1 MPRLKRNRIIS
12 ILLAS
17 VIGLLTLLPL
27 GGCSDYR
34 DDSKQVMEK
43 LDIAA
48 QLTDNGDMTVKET
61 WKVNLQAR
69 NKDYR
74 NLYRTFPIDPEKA
87 DDITDLKVY
96 DENNKVNYDFVGD
109 IDPEFSDTAKD
120 NTCYIHKTYGEV
132 ELGWFMPAIE
142 EGVRTFTF
150 SYTVKNIVAVHN
162 DRAELYN
169 FFIPKKFSL
178 PVTDMSCTIQFPAG
192 GDQKELRTWLHSTAN
207 GSIKIDSANQVSFT
221 AKEIPAQTS
230 VEVRLLMPPQLF
242 SASEKQD
249 SKNVLN
255 DIVAQ
260 ENKWAEDYRAEQL
273 RRYFI
278 GIADVVFAA
287 SFLIAALILF
297 VLAKKKNER
306 YSVDAPEYTR
316 EIPPGNS
323 PGGIANLFYFY
334 HGGITKNVEGK
345 VFSATLL
352 SLARKGYIRFDGAGN
367 EELAISVIGNTKNIP
382 LEESEQDFF
391 NMISTVADHF
401 GGSFTMKQFKRYA
414 ETGYKYID
422 NNINSFLSRTKREI
436 ARRGYYQNKSG
447 FLSALSAIGILAIVL
462 AVAAFL
468 LSSQLR
474 TLLVYTPI
482 SLILCGVILLIA
494 GSAKPRLS
502 KTGEYDYMVWHGLS
516 KYMSEFSRL
525 NEYGVPQLELWEEY
539 LVYATMMGISKK
551 VCDQLKVVYPQLN
564 DEGYVDTYFGN
575 SYMYYMFGHPMGLGG
590 FHSMGSDF
598 GTTLASTISDIS
610 SAATRLAHP
619 PADNNSGGFG
629 GGGFG
634 GGSFGGG
641 GGGFG
646 GGGGGGVR

>member
-1 MPRLKRNRIIS
+1 MPKKNRNRIVS
-12 ILLAS
+12 ILLAA
-17 VIGLLTLLPL
+17 VIALLTLMPL
-27 GGCSDYR
+27 SGCSDYK
-34 DDSKQVMEK
+34 DDSKQIMEK

-48 QLTDNGDMTVKET
+48 QLTDSGDMTVQET
-61 WKVNLQAR
+61 WRVNLQNR
-69 NKDYR
+69 NKNYR
-74 NLYRTFPIDPEKA
+74 NLYRTFPINKDKV

-96 DENNKVNYDFVGD
+96 DEDNKVNYNFVGD
-109 IDPEFSDTAKD
+109 IDPEFSDAAGD
-120 NTCYIHKTYGEV
+120 NTCYIHKTYDEL

-142 EGVRTFTF
+142 EGIRTFTF

-169 FFIPKKFSL
+169 FFIPTKFSL
-178 PVTDMSCTIQFPAG
+178 PITDMSCTIQFPSG
-192 GDQKELRTWLHSTAN
+192 GDQKDIRTWLHSTAN
-207 GSIKIDSANQVSFT
+207 GNIKIDSANQVSFT
-221 AKEIPAQTS
+221 VKEIPVQTS
-230 VEVRLLMPPQLF
+230 VEVRLLMSPQLF
-242 SASEKQD
+242 SASEKRD
-249 SKNVLN
+249 SKDVLN

-273 RRYFI
+273 RRYLI
-278 GIADVVFAA
+278 GIADAVFAGI
-287 SFLIAALILF
+287 FLIAALLLF
-297 VLAKKKNER
+297 ILAKKKNKR
-306 YSVDAPEYTR
+306 YSVEAPEYTR

-334 HGGITKNVEGK
+334 HGGVTKSVEGK

-352 SLARKGYIRFDGAGN
+352 SLARKGYIRFDGTGN
-367 EELAISVIGNTKNIP
+367 EELAISVLGNTKNIP
-382 LEESEQDFF
+382 LEESEQHFF
-391 NMISTVADHF
+391 NLVSTVADHF

-422 NNINSFLSRTKREI
+422 NNINSFLSSAKREI
-436 ARRGYYQNKSG
+436 ANRGYYQNKSG
-447 FLSALSAIGILAIVL
+447 FLSALSGIGILAIVL
-462 AVAAFL
+462 AVGAFF
-468 LSSQLR
+468 LSSNLK
-474 TLLVYTPI
+474 TLLVYTPM
-482 SLILCGVILLIA
+482 SLILSGVVLLIA
-494 GSAKPRLS
+494 GNAKPRLS
-502 KTGEYDYMVWHGLS
+502 KAGEYDYLVWHGLS

-551 VCDQLKVVYPQLN
+551 VCDQLKVAYPELN
-564 DEGYVDTYFGN
+564 DEGYVDTYLGN
-575 SYMYYMFGHPMGLGG
+575 SYMYYMFGHRMGFGG

-598 GTTLASTISDIS
+598 GTTLASTVSDIS
-610 SAATRLAHP
+610 AAATRLAHP
-619 PADNNSGGFG
+619 PADNNGGFG